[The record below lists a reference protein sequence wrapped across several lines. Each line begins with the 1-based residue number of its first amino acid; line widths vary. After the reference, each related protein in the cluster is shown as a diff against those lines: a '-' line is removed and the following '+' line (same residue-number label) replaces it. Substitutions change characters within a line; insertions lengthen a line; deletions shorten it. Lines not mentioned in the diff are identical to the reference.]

1 MRLPDPMPLEAYTR
15 DAPSTSAASC
25 PQNLRPPVPRW
36 HAEPQPQPH
45 PASDVTTPTTIST
58 YSLCPA
64 SASCTLPSKGCEPRD
79 PINRPPSCERATT
92 APQSPRGG
100 EAASASPNARPPPS
114 QPNPQR
120 TYLHSLP
127 TTKTRPIQTRCATE
141 PAHCAPDSEAQKQAA
156 SMPISPTA
164 VTRQP
169 RALPPETPQ
178 TRRPTTQPPDSH
190 RKHRDNHF
198 TQETNASSPQK
209 LVVPNQPPDARMPTR
224 CSTATQGQTY
234 LQRAAQQTPQRRT

>member
-1 MRLPDPMPLEAYTR
+1 MI
-15 DAPSTSAASC
+15 
-25 PQNLRPPVPRW
+25 PP
-36 HAEPQPQPH
+36 
-45 PASDVTTPTTIST
+45 
-58 YSLCPA
+58 
-64 SASCTLPSKGCEPRD
+64 
-79 PINRPPSCERATT
+79 NRPPSCDRATT

-100 EAASASPNARPPPS
+100 EASSASPHARPPPS

-120 TYLHSLP
+120 TYLQSLP
-127 TTKTRPIQTRCATE
+127 TTKTRPTQTRCATE
-141 PAHCAPDSEAQKQAA
+141 PAHCAPDRQAQKQAA

-169 RALPPETPQ
+169 RALLPETPQ

-190 RKHRDNHF
+190 RKHRDNQF

-209 LVVPNQPPDARMPTR
+209 VVVPNQPPDARMPTR

-234 LQRAAQQTPQRRT
+234 LQRATQQTPQRTTRNPRRTAAQPKQVTPAKQKPSCTKPLSRLSCPIALKSKRTPPQIAPQSCA